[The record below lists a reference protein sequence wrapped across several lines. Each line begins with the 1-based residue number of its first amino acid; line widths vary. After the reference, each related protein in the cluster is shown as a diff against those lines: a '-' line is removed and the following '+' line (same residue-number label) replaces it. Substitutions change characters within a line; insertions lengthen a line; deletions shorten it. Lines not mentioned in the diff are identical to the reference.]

1 MSGRIFGH
9 MSDGRSVKQYEI
21 HNGRMTA
28 RVTDLGAAMVSCMI
42 DGRDVA
48 LGYDTAEEYLSN
60 AGNMGATVG
69 RYANR
74 IRNGRFTLNGT
85 TYQLP
90 CNRPPHCLHGGKI
103 GFHQKL
109 WRVTRCAESDITLN
123 T

>member
-1 MSGRIFGH
+1 
-9 MSDGRSVKQYEI
+9 
-21 HNGRMTA
+21 
-28 RVTDLGAAMVSCMI
+28 MI

-74 IRNGRFTLNGT
+74 IRNGRFTLNGI

-90 CNRPPHCLHGGKI
+90 CNRPPHCLHGGKV
-103 GFHQKL
+103 GFHHKL
-109 WRVTRCAESDITLN
+109 SLIHISAYADELEQDNVAAIRLLMQLEA
-123 T
+123 